1 MRKAQSIL
9 LEPWYSFR
17 IEVPSEAAGRAMS
30 DIGKMSGELRE
41 PEIKDDRAIIEGRA
55 PVSEMKD
62 YPVEVSSYTKGRG
75 SVSLIFDGYE
85 ECHDS
90 ERVIEETGYD
100 PDDDAENTAD
110 SIFCRG
116 GAGVSVKWDEADS
129 HFHMDVGR
137 LRQKI
142 SGNEAGREESHAA
155 RKLTKEE
162 ERELDRIFERTYGER
177 KKKTVIPK
185 KTLLS
190 SGEREKAK
198 TKPAEIKEEFLL
210 VDGYNIIFAWK
221 KLKELAEINMDS
233 ARQALID
240 ILANYRGYRKCRIIA
255 VFDAYRIKG
264 GERHEER
271 QGGVDIVYTK
281 EAETADMYIEK
292 TAHEKSRDFHVRV
305 ATSDRLEQMIIFG
318 SGAFKVSAEDFEREV
333 EATNT
338 EISKFIEE
346 HNRKNSR
353 EGKNRIVIPD

>member
-1 MRKAQSIL
+1 M
-9 LEPWYSFR
+9 
-17 IEVPSEAAGRAMS
+17 
-30 DIGKMSGELRE
+30 
-41 PEIKDDRAIIEGRA
+41 
-55 PVSEMKD
+55 
-62 YPVEVSSYTKGRG
+62 
-75 SVSLIFDGYE
+75 
-85 ECHDS
+85 
-90 ERVIEETGYD
+90 
-100 PDDDAENTAD
+100 
-110 SIFCRG
+110 
-116 GAGVSVKWDEADS
+116 
-129 HFHMDVGR
+129 
-137 LRQKI
+137 
-142 SGNEAGREESHAA
+142 
-155 RKLTKEE
+155 
-162 ERELDRIFERTYGER
+162 
-177 KKKTVIPK
+177 
-185 KTLLS
+185 
-190 SGEREKAK
+190 
-198 TKPAEIKEEFLL
+198 
-210 VDGYNIIFAWK
+210 DGYNIIFAWK